1 MVTKG
6 KEKSTGKKSKGLSL
20 IKKNLTLLQKLLLKK
35 REEIFKE
42 VRDLENR
49 WEETSEPQIE
59 VEEMAQE
66 IEITDSYAKLDET
79 ERRQIRDIDQ
89 ALKKM
94 DSGRYGICETCG
106 KPIAMNRLKVIP
118 WTRYCR
124 KDSEKEEKALQ
135 GLDPAIIASQLTS
148 KAEE

>member
-6 KEKSTGKKSKGLSL
+6 KSTEGRSKRIALTE
-20 IKKNLTLLQKLLLKK
+20 KNLALLQNLLLKR

-42 VRDLENR
+42 VKDLENR

-66 IEITDSYAKLDET
+66 IEITDPNAPLDEID
-79 ERRQIRDIDQ
+79 RRQIQEIDL

-94 DSGRYGICETCG
+94 DSGKYGICETCG

-124 KDSEKEEKALQ
+124 LDAEKDEE
-135 GLDPAIIASQLTS
+135 IS
-148 KAEE
+148 K

>member
-1 MVTKG
+1 MVPTKG
-6 KEKSTGKKSKGLSL
+6 KFAGERSKGVSL
-20 IKKNLTLLQKLLLKK
+20 TEKNLALLQSSLLKR

-42 VRDLENR
+42 VEDLENN
-49 WEETSEPQIE
+49 WEEDSEPQIE

-79 ERRQIRDIDQ
+79 ERRQIREIDR

-135 GLDPAIIASQLTS
+135 GLDPAIITSQLTS
-148 KAEE
+148 NAEE

>member
-1 MVTKG
+1 MVING
-6 KEKSTGKKSKGLSL
+6 KEESTGKRSNGLSM
-20 IKKNLTLLQKLLLKK
+20 IKKNLAMLQKLLLKK

-42 VRDLENR
+42 VKGLENR

-66 IEITDSYAKLDET
+66 IEITDSYAKQDET
-79 ERRQIRDIDQ
+79 ERRKIREIDL

-94 DSGRYGICETCG
+94 DNGSYGICEACG
-106 KPIAMNRLKVIP
+106 KPVAMNRLKVIP

-124 KDSEKEEKALQ
+124 KDAEKEEKALQ
-135 GLDPAIIASQLTS
+135 GLDPSIIAGQIISE
-148 KAEE
+148 K

>member
-1 MVTKG
+1 MMIKG
-6 KEKSTGKKSKGLSL
+6 KEELTGKRLKGLSL
-20 IKKNLTLLQKLLLKK
+20 VKKNLALLQNLLLKR
-35 REEIFKE
+35 REEIFRE

-66 IEITDSYAKLDET
+66 IEITEPNAKLDEA
-79 ERRQIRDIDQ
+79 ERRQIREIDQ

-124 KDSEKEEKALQ
+124 KDAEKEEKLLQ
-135 GLDPAIIASQLTS
+135 GLDPVIIAQMTS
-148 KAEE
+148 EAEK

>member
-1 MVTKG
+1 METKG
-6 KEKSTGKKSKGLSL
+6 KSTGKRSKKLSVTE
-20 IKKNLTLLQKLLLKK
+20 KNLALLQNLLLKK

-42 VRDLENR
+42 VTDLENR

-66 IEITDSYAKLDET
+66 IEITDTNALLDEID
-79 ERRQIRDIDQ
+79 RRQVGEIDL

-94 DSGRYGICETCG
+94 DNGIYGICETCG

-124 KDSEKEEKALQ
+124 KDAEKDEE
-135 GLDPAIIASQLTS
+135 IS
-148 KAEE
+148 KWGIPVVVSGPLISGAKK

>member
-1 MVTKG
+1 MVTQG
-6 KEKSTGKKSKGLSL
+6 KEKSTGKKSKESSL
-20 IKKNLTLLQKLLLKK
+20 TKKNPTLLQSLLLKK

-66 IEITDSYAKLDET
+66 IEITELYGKLDEN
-79 ERRQIRDIDQ
+79 ERRQIREIDL

-124 KDSEKEEKALQ
+124 KDAEKEEKALQ
-135 GLDPAIIASQLTS
+135 GLDPGIVAQMTS
-148 KAEE
+148 EAEK

>member
-6 KEKSTGKKSKGLSL
+6 KEKSMGKRSKGLSL
-20 IKKNLTLLQKLLLKK
+20 VKKNLAPLQKLLLKK

-42 VRDLENR
+42 VIDLENR

-66 IEITDSYAKLDET
+66 IEITDSYDKQDET
-79 ERRQIRDIDQ
+79 ERRQIREIDL

-94 DSGRYGICETCG
+94 DSGKYGICESCG

-124 KDSEKEEKALQ
+124 KDAEKEEKALQ
-135 GLDPAIIASQLTS
+135 GLDPSIIASQMIS
-148 KAEE
+148 EK